1 MSQLPCKRFWE
12 GPVGIMLMPRKQH
25 SGEYFWTFSFTR
37 AFKRKGKE
45 TWEYTD
51 FFGHKHATNL
61 GTVMS
66 RAMQFMEQNAPDEFT
81 AKCMAE
87 DSTDKTSKTANQDE
101 MQMQAATESLAKA
114 NLPPMRATAAA

>member
-12 GPVGIMLMPRKQH
+12 GPVGITLMPRKQH
-25 SGEYFWTFSFTR
+25 SGEYFWTFSFSR

-51 FFGHKHATNL
+51 FFGHKHAQAL

-66 RAMQFMEQNAPDEFT
+66 RAMQFMEQNPPDDFT
-81 AKCMAE
+81 AKCMAQDSE
-87 DSTDKTSKTANQDE
+87 DNVDESTNRNGKETPTTDS
-101 MQMQAATESLAKA
+101 SLAEA
-114 NLPPMRATAAA
+114 SLPPFRPTAVG

>member
-1 MSQLPCKRFWE
+1 
-12 GPVGIMLMPRKQH
+12 MLMPRKQY

-45 TWEYTD
+45 IWEYTD
-51 FFGHKHATNL
+51 FFGHKHATAL

-66 RAMQFMEQNAPDEFT
+66 RAMQFMEQNAPDDFT

-87 DSTDKTSKTANQDE
+87 ASADKSDESTNNNDLKTGMEDG
-101 MQMQAATESLAKA
+101 SLAKA
-114 NLPPMRATAAA
+114 SFPPDRSAAAA